1 MLVACNTKSEISRAK
16 RMLETSKS
24 KFLQGSDMAAS
35 LGAHQCKPT
44 ILEKIGTKD
53 IPADMLTKA
62 FLGVEVKHCLN

>member
-1 MLVACNTKSEISRAK
+1 
-16 RMLETSKS
+16 
-24 KFLQGSDMAAS
+24 MAAS